1 MGYFAHRANKLVMID
16 WNDLRY
22 FLAVAD
28 EGSTLAAGR
37 SLRVSQTTVARR
49 IAALE
54 EGIGLVL
61 FDRRQAGYEL
71 TPVGALLF
79 EQARTVAAA
88 ATAFEES
95 AAAEARDVG
104 GAIRITTEDV
114 YANGLLSQFFAELHE
129 LHPDILIEIDASREI
144 RDLGAGEADI
154 AFRATSRDAPA
165 GVVGRRIGRDDWT
178 LYCSRS
184 YADRHGV
191 PTTKEEL
198 RRHAIVGGGGGSLWR
213 NYQAFLQRFN
223 LEDRVAIHQAT
234 STGLWTSIQSGF
246 GIGVLPC
253 IVADGDPMLV
263 RVLPPMA
270 DHGRHLWLLTHER
283 VRHTPRVR
291 RVIDF
296 LYQRLHARAVELDLA
311 G

>member
-1 MGYFAHRANKLVMID
+1 MTD

-54 EGIGLVL
+54 ESLGLML

-71 TPVGALLF
+71 TPAGILLLD
-79 EQARTVAAA
+79 QARTVASAA
-88 ATAFEES
+88 YAFEEA

-104 GAIRITTEDV
+104 GSVRITTEAV
-114 YANGLLSQFFAELHE
+114 YADGVLAGLLAELHE
-129 LHPDILIEIDASREI
+129 QHPAIKIEIDASRQI

-154 AFRATSRDAPA
+154 ALRATSQGAPQ
-165 GVVGRRIGRDDWT
+165 GVVGRRVCRDDWT
-178 LYCSRS
+178 LYCSRA
-184 YADRHGV
+184 YAERHGI
-191 PTTKEEL
+191 PRTKDEL
-198 RRHAIVGGGGGSLWR
+198 RKHAIVGGGGGSLWR
-213 NYQAFLQRFN
+213 NYQAFLQRYD
-223 LEDRVAIHQAT
+223 LEDSVAIHQTT

-253 IVADGDPMLV
+253 IVADRDPQLV
-263 RVLPPMA
+263 RVLPPMD
-270 DHGRHLWLLTHER
+270 DHSRDLWLLTHER
-283 VRHTPRVR
+283 VRHTPTVR
-291 RVIDF
+291 TVSDF
-296 LYQRLHARAVELDLA
+296 LYQRLRQRAVELRLTD
-311 G
+311 

>member
-1 MGYFAHRANKLVMID
+1 MTD

-22 FLAVAD
+22 LLAVAD
-28 EGSTLAAGR
+28 HGSTLSAGKA
-37 SLRVSQTTVARR
+37 LRVSQTTVARR

-54 EGIGLVL
+54 ESLGLVL
-61 FDRRQAGYEL
+61 FHRRQAGYEL
-71 TPVGALLF
+71 TPAGSLLVS
-79 EQARTVAAA
+79 QARAVATAAA
-88 ATAFEES
+88 AFEES
-95 AAAEARDVG
+95 AAAEARDIG

-129 LHPDILIEIDASREI
+129 LHPGIVIEIDASREI

-184 YADRHGV
+184 YAERHGI
-191 PTTKEEL
+191 PRTKDEL

-213 NYQAFLQRFN
+213 NYQAFLQRYD
-223 LEDRVAIHQAT
+223 LEDSVAMHQAT

-253 IVADGDPMLV
+253 IVADGDVQLV
-263 RVLPPMA
+263 RILPAMA
-270 DHGRHLWLLTHER
+270 DHGRDLWLLTHDR

-291 RVIDF
+291 RTIDF
-296 LYQRLHARAVELDLA
+296 LYDRLHARARALGLA
-311 G
+311 D